1 MALRPG
7 GGSAAAVLA
16 RLGSGGDLDP
26 PDACEDAGPASP
38 DADSGADSQR
48 WSYGWRRPVRV
59 AGMLVYPAVTAV
71 GVSQSSMGWRAVA
84 GFAIV
89 SLFCGCFVALSA
101 DAVGYSRSQ
110 AGPELRVRPRF
121 WLLLGTMTALFLA
134 ALPVAQGAAVFLGA
148 VIISIAAAVMRRRA
162 ALIVTVGAII
172 GAAVPLV
179 EPTWHNGPGWFG
191 APLIIF
197 TAMAVCSFVDITR
210 TNHALMAARAEVA
223 RLASEAERNRIARDL
238 HDLLGHSLTAITV
251 KSGLARRLAA
261 ADDQAGSAREIAEVE
276 QLCRQA
282 LTDVRAAVSGI
293 GEVTLAGELARG
305 RELLRA
311 CGVIADLPTACDVVD
326 SAYRELFGWAV
337 REGLTNVA
345 RHAHATRCT
354 VTLSASRVEIRD
366 DGVGGPGG
374 RGHGLA
380 GLRERAAALGG
391 SVQAGPAGPRGWQL
405 CVRLDAGGVASP

>member
-1 MALRPG
+1 M
-7 GGSAAAVLA
+7 LA
-16 RLGSGGDLDP
+16 RLGGDGGFDGP
-26 PDACEDAGPASP
+26 GMYSSDAGLSSS
-38 DADSGADSQR
+38 DADSIGYSHW
-48 WSYGWRRPVRV
+48 WSYGWRRLVRV

-71 GVSQSSMGWRAVA
+71 GVSQSSMGWRAVG

-89 SLFCGCFVALSA
+89 SVFCGCFVMLSA
-101 DAVGYSRSQ
+101 DAVSYSRSHT
-110 AGPELRVRPRF
+110 GPGRGPGPRLGSEVRVRPRF
-121 WLLLGTMTALFLA
+121 WVLLGAMTALFLA

-148 VIISIAAAVMRRRA
+148 VVISIAAAVVRRWA
-162 ALIVTVGAII
+162 AAIVTIGAIV
-172 GAAVPLV
+172 GAAVPVV
-179 EPTWHNGPGWFG
+179 EPTWRNGPGWFG

-197 TAMAVCSFVDITR
+197 TAMAVRSFVDVTQ
-210 TNHALMAARAEVA
+210 TNHALIAARAEVA

-261 ADDQAGSAREIAEVE
+261 AQDQAGSAREIAEVE

-282 LTDVRAAVSGI
+282 LADVRAAVSGF
-293 GEVTLAGELARG
+293 GDVTLAGELARG

-326 SAYRELFGWAV
+326 AAYQELFGWAV

-366 DGVGGPGG
+366 DGVGGAVGG
-374 RGHGLA
+374 GNGLA

-391 SVQAGPAGPRGWQL
+391 NVEVGPASPHGWQL
-405 CVRLDAGGVASP
+405 CVRLGAAGGAAA